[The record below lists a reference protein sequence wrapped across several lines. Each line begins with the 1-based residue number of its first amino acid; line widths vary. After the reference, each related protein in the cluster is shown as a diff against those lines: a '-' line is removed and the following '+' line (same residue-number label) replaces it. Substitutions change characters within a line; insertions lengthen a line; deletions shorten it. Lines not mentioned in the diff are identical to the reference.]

1 MVREAISSLTGLVG
15 IMALCATSTPLADDG
30 NTSGSDRSSIVEDI
44 LSLETLATP
53 DPIAVSPDGK
63 WLAVTVQSHRRRR
76 HGGGEGE
83 WSRYLPTG
91 FPTGLEGS
99 EIWIVEVESKEY
111 QNLTPDWGT
120 SWRPSWS
127 PDGRQLAFYSDRNG
141 IARLWIW
148 ERDTTQPL
156 PACDAI
162 IRPFVQRD
170 VPPRWTPDGTRII
183 VKLKSETTPEQK
195 GSGTNASRDEATVR
209 IFRSISKAPD
219 QTEATLVPRSPYRSL
234 ADIGVVTVATGEVRR
249 LAREFRPSG
258 LIVSPDGTAAAV
270 MDFWGHESVR
280 ARQSLYDL
288 HLLPLDGNPP
298 RCLAER
304 IRYRGGLGDPFSWSP
319 DGRYIAYV
327 TAGPTAKGDLFIVS
341 TVDGSQ
347 RNLTSPTSRITCL
360 VTGQA
365 IEHTSVKLGNERSEP
380 PLWSSDSQ
388 HLFCVAGSHLWQVSV
403 EDGSVLKLTGG
414 LGRSVV
420 RSVHRSGEYTLW
432 SPDDGKSV
440 YVQTFHSQTKQTGF
454 YRIDIR
460 TGERARL
467 VEEDRLYH
475 SSILHPDVAPDT
487 GDIFYILEDRTH
499 PADVWRADASFQN
512 RKQLTRLNPRVENRS
527 FGEARLVDWKTS
539 QGEELRGVLLLPADY
554 IEGQRYPLI
563 TKIYGGSFLSNM
575 LNYFGL
581 AVSPVDNMYLLT
593 SQGYAV
599 FLPDIPMRTNNPIQE
614 LSDAVLSGVD
624 MVINLGIADVDRLG
638 VIGHS
643 YGGYCVNA
651 IITQT
656 QRFRAAVSSA
666 SIANLVS
673 FYGFLTEDGISVWIS
688 WAEMS
693 QGAMGGSL
701 WEYRGRYI
709 ENSPI
714 FHLDRVETPL
724 LLIHGELDATSA
736 SAQAG
741 EMFSGLRRLGKEAVL
756 ARYLNEEHWPGTWRY
771 PNAVDFWRRVLAWFD
786 DHLKS

>member
-1 MVREAISSLTGLVG
+1 MFGEVSSNLMGFLITTAV
-15 IMALCATSTPLADDG
+15 CSTSTPLADHDG
-30 NTSGSDRSSIVEDI
+30 VPSSHYSFSIEDI
-44 LSLETLATP
+44 LSLEVLPTP

-63 WLAVTVQSHRRRR
+63 CLAVTVQSHRRRR

-91 FPTGLEGS
+91 FPIGLEGS

-127 PDGRQLAFYSDRNG
+127 PDGRHLAFYSDRDG

-148 ERDTTQPL
+148 ERDTAQL
-156 PACDAI
+156 RPACDAI
-162 IRPFVQRD
+162 IRPSLQRD
-170 VPPRWTPDGTRII
+170 VPPRWTPDGTRIV
-183 VKLKSETTPEQK
+183 VKLKSETIPEQK
-195 GSGTNASRDEATVR
+195 GAEANASRDEATVR
-209 IFRSISKAPD
+209 VFRSISEAPD
-219 QTEATLVPRSPYRSL
+219 QTEGTPVPRSPYRSL

-249 LAREFRPSG
+249 LACEFLPTG
-258 LIVSPDGTAAAV
+258 LIVSPDGTAAAA
-270 MDFWGHESVR
+270 MDFWGYESVK
-280 ARQSLYDL
+280 ARQGLYDL
-288 HLLPLDGNPP
+288 YLLPLDGNPP
-298 RCLAER
+298 GCLAER

-360 VTGQA
+360 VTGQT
-365 IEHTSVKLGNERSEP
+365 IEHTSVKLGNEWSEP

-460 TGERARL
+460 TGERTRL
-467 VEEDRLYH
+467 VEEDRLCH
-475 SSILHPDVAPDT
+475 SSMLHPDVAPDT
-487 GDIFYILEDRTH
+487 GDIFYILEERTH
-499 PADVWRADASFQN
+499 PANVWRADASFQN
-512 RKQLTRLNPRVENRS
+512 RQQLTRLNPRVENMS
-527 FGEARLVDWKTS
+527 SGEARLVDWKTS

-563 TKIYGGSFLSNM
+563 TKIYGGRFLSNM

-581 AVSPVDNMYLLT
+581 AANPVDNMYLLT

-624 MVINLGIADVDRLG
+624 MVINLGIADADRLG

-666 SIANLVS
+666 PIANLVS
-673 FYGFLTEDGISVWIS
+673 FYGFLTKDGLSAWIG
-688 WAEMS
+688 WAEVR

-701 WEYRGRYI
+701 WEYRDRYI

-714 FHLDRVETPL
+714 FYLDRVETPL
-724 LLIHGELDATSA
+724 LLIHGELDTSA

-741 EMFSGLRRLGKEAVL
+741 EMFSGLRRLGKKAVL
-756 ARYLNEEHWPGTWRY
+756 ARYLNEQHWPGTWRY

-786 DHLKS
+786 EHLKS